1 MKAKPRGSPRFGPRV
16 CHRKSSATIFPKGEN
31 ILIRAALKN
40 KNKKRRL
47 IFQYSRET
55 KFWIKC
61 ISPTKNTVQK
71 CSLLCYS
78 QIKVT
83 NVKPAFTLLVNK
95 TIGILHSVITP
106 ISKIRNATIDQIR
119 FFFFFVCVCVCVCVC
134 VFISYTTHNI
144 TLNLTLMGVVSFEQ
158 ELTGIDLSRP
168 KIF

>member
-1 MKAKPRGSPRFGPRV
+1 MYQPNQEHK
-16 CHRKSSATIFPKGEN
+16 
-31 ILIRAALKN
+31 
-40 KNKKRRL
+40 
-47 IFQYSRET
+47 
-55 KFWIKC
+55 
-61 ISPTKNTVQK
+61 VQI

-119 FFFFFVCVCVCVCVC
+119 FFFFFVCVCVCV
-134 VFISYTTHNI
+134 FISYTTHNI